1 MKSLYKMYLVSS
13 RTLVYTMK
21 KKTIK
26 KNKRKQKRSSCSA
39 RLIMENRFSVK
50 SFPEE
55 KFARF
60 YTRKRKTILKT
71 QYASPLH
78 KKKNGVAL
86 SHLAK

>member
-26 KNKRKQKRSSCSA
+26 KKQKKTKKIKLFCSPHHGEQV
-39 RLIMENRFSVK
+39 LSKI
-50 SFPEE
+50 FPRG
-55 KFARF
+55 KVCTFLH
-60 YTRKRKTILKT
+60 TQKRKTILKT

-78 KKKNGVAL
+78 KKNGVAL
-86 SHLAK
+86 SNLAK